1 MTLPFRGG
9 DPPIPPAPPAGGMM
23 GRPRI
28 RPPASS
34 ARHRKPGRSP
44 GPRRKP
50 GRRATG
56 RDRLIWRAGAI
67 TAAGALIAIPVVLLT
82 RGTPALLVTSFPMA
96 RRLITNERAY
106 SSPHRAGVHLSRT
119 WEVTS
124 GSLFSDHG
132 AGWTGVPD
140 DVAPDI
146 DSSNGT
152 DSAVFRVVTRR
163 ATFGNVS
170 VGFDLRISRLVSTRR
185 TPAVAYDGVHVFL
198 RYQNPA
204 YLYVVS
210 VYRRDG
216 IVAVKEKIPG
226 GTINGGTY
234 VTLAEA
240 RYRMPR
246 QQWVPVRVSIVS
258 QPDGTVRIELTI
270 GGRTVLTETQDHSKV
285 DPILKPGRVGIR
297 GDNCEFWFR
306 HFTVEPAAS

>member
-1 MTLPFRGG
+1 MT
-9 DPPIPPAPPAGGMM
+9 AY
-23 GRPRI
+23 RPRI
-28 RPPASS
+28 RPPSS
-34 ARHRKPGRSP
+34 ARHRKPGR
-44 GPRRKP
+44 GPRRVP
-50 GRRATG
+50 GRRETG

-106 SSPHRAGVHLSRT
+106 SSPHGVGVHRSRT
-119 WEVTS
+119 WLVTS

-146 DSSNGT
+146 NSGNGT

-163 ATFGNVS
+163 ASFENVS

-226 GTINGGTY
+226 GTTNGGTY

-240 RYRMPR
+240 PYRMPLH
-246 QQWVPVRVSIVS
+246 QWVPVRVSIVS
-258 QPDGTVRIELTI
+258 QSGGTVRLELTI

-306 HFTVEPAAS
+306 DFTVTPAAS